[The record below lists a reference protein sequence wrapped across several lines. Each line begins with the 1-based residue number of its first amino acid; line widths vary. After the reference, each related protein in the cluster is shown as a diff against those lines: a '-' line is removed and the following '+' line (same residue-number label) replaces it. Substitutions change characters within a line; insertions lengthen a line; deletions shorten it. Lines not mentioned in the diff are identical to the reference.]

1 MALNTNVIPRAI
13 LFGNP
18 TKAAPAVSPNGQFI
32 SYLAPF
38 NNVLNI
44 WVRSFNGGDERPLTS
59 DVDRG
64 IHEYRW
70 VGTRIVYLQDCDGD
84 ENWRLF
90 VAELGSNEAKPQT
103 PKGSQALIVGTSARC
118 PDELVITL
126 NSDNPEAADAYRVNL
141 RNGTLDLVEKN
152 KGGMTEFLVDPH
164 LRVLGAVESTTSGAQ
179 RLLIR
184 SSEND
189 EWASIVEW
197 DYEDGLTSS
206 AVAITEHGGSAFLR
220 DSRGSNTSRLVRI
233 DRVTGAITVVAADEV
248 YDVSDVELNPAT
260 FGPQMVSFVREKE
273 EWTELDS
280 SLTADLS
287 VLRAFQ
293 NGVFR
298 VLSRDAAD
306 VTWIVAF
313 MSDVSAPRYCAFS
326 RVTKAITFL
335 FDEHPALANYELAPM
350 QAVSFAAADGVTLHG
365 YLTLPIGQEPKNL
378 PMVVNIHGG
387 PWSRNSWGFR
397 PDVQWLANRG
407 YICLQVNFRGSTGY
421 GKAFVNA
428 GDREWGGKMLDDV
441 VSAVTWAI
449 NCGYA
454 DPRRVAAYGFSSGGY
469 LALAGAAK
477 CSDIFCC
484 AVSVCGPSNLITL
497 IESIPP
503 QWVPLRAMLE
513 RRIGHPVNDFDLLQ
527 SHSPLFAVDQ
537 IRVPI
542 LLIHG
547 GQDPRVKESESAQIV
562 EAMRSRGLTCEYH
575 VFADEGHGFAHPE
588 NNLKFAAE
596 TEKFLGAYLRGHV
609 ES

>member
-1 MALNTNVIPRAI
+1 
-13 LFGNP
+13 
-18 TKAAPAVSPNGQFI
+18 
-32 SYLAPF
+32 
-38 NNVLNI
+38 
-44 WVRSFNGGDERPLTS
+44 
-59 DVDRG
+59 
-64 IHEYRW
+64 
-70 VGTRIVYLQDCDGD
+70 
-84 ENWRLF
+84 
-90 VAELGSNEAKPQT
+90 
-103 PKGSQALIVGTSARC
+103 
-118 PDELVITL
+118 
-126 NSDNPEAADAYRVNL
+126 
-141 RNGTLDLVEKN
+141 
-152 KGGMTEFLVDPH
+152 MTEFLVDPH
-164 LRVLGAVESTTSGAQ
+164 LQVLGAVESTTSGSQ

-184 SSEND
+184 PSESD
-189 EWASIVEW
+189 EWAGIVEW

-220 DSRGSNTSRLVRI
+220 DSRGSNTSRLVRV
-233 DRVTGAITVVAADEV
+233 DRATGATTVVAADEV
-248 YDVSDVELNPAT
+248 YDVSEAELNPAT
-260 FGPQMVSFVREKE
+260 FEPQMVSFVREKE
-273 EWTELDS
+273 EWIELDS

-350 QAVSFAAADGVTLHG
+350 QAVSFAVADGLTLHG

-477 CSDIFCC
+477 CSDTFCC

-588 NNLKFAAE
+588 NNLKFVAE